1 MNPPPDALPRFRHIA
16 IEGPIGAG
24 KSTLARALAPRL
36 GASLLQE
43 RAEDN
48 PFLAQFYADARGA
61 GNQPNRYAFQTQLF
75 FLLQR
80 VEQARELA
88 QPGMF
93 APLVVSDFMF
103 DKDALFA
110 RLTLS
115 DDEYRLYLQIA
126 RGVAPRL
133 PPPDLVI
140 WLQAPLG
147 VLMQRVHRRGL
158 AMEQQIDEAYVTA
171 LSDAY
176 ATYFERRPG
185 LPVLVVD
192 AERFD
197 TVGTPAHLEQL
208 LAHLRRFAGP
218 REVWSEP
225 APRIDR

>member
-1 MNPPPDALPRFRHIA
+1 MNVSTDPALRFRHIA

-36 GASLLQE
+36 DAQLLQE

-48 PFLAQFYADARGA
+48 PFLAQFYAEAQAGGA
-61 GNQPNRYAFQTQLF
+61 HTRNRLAFQTQLF

-126 RGVAPRL
+126 RGMAPQL

-140 WLQAPLG
+140 WLQASPR
-147 VLMQRVHRRGL
+147 VLLQRVHRRGL
-158 AMEQQIDEAYVTA
+158 PMEQQIEPAYVAA

-176 ATYFERRPG
+176 ADYFEHHPA

-197 TVGTPAHLEQL
+197 AVDTGADIDRLLE
-208 LAHLRRFAGP
+208 HLRAFVGP
-218 REVWSEP
+218 RESLP
-225 APRIDR
+225 TGP